1 MVLTN
6 YLSGIADAIRDMDGS
21 TEAIPAKEFPDRIRK
36 IGGGVQLICQLAHS
50 FLLRVHNW

>member
-36 IGGGVQLICQLAHS
+36 IGGVQLKYQPVEQLLCLNH
-50 FLLRVHNW
+50 RRE